1 MKALLQIPLIRIGTA
16 AMATAA
22 ASVMALFIYALNAPT
37 QPELRAST
45 SWTTTVSA
53 ADASAPLVPIQ
64 VSAATGKR

>member
-1 MKALLQIPLIRIGTA
+1 MKPLLQTPLFRIGTA

-22 ASVMALFIYALNAPT
+22 AGVMALFIYALNAPT
-37 QPELRAST
+37 QPELQAST

-64 VSAATGKR
+64 VSAAIGKR